1 MVARHRH
8 RRRRQMSEINVV
20 PYIDVMLVLLVIFMV
35 TAPLMMEGIQ
45 IDLPDTDAPPIV
57 GDPNNVPFVVSVDQ
71 EQQIYL
77 NENEEPIADI
87 AALQA
92 SVRAVL
98 RRNPDAA
105 FHLRGE
111 ADVEYNF
118 IAHIANKM
126 QQAGASKLSF
136 VTQYQ
141 D

>member
-1 MVARHRH
+1 MVTRHRH

-45 IDLPDTDAPPIV
+45 IDLPNTDAPPIV
-57 GDPNNVPFVVSVDQ
+57 GDPNNTPFVVSVD
-71 EQQIYL
+71 EERQIYL
-77 NENEEPIADI
+77 NENEEPVKDI
-87 AALQA
+87 ATLQA
-92 SVRAVL
+92 SIRAVL
-98 RRNPDAA
+98 RRNPEAA

-111 ADVEYNF
+111 AAVDYNF
-118 IAHIANKM
+118 VAHIANKM